1 MAPGS
6 GWPARSQAHAR
17 PHLAIRLGHPAA
29 AAAAAALVS
38 LPTRRAIVAAAA
50 AGGAAAAE
58 EIRTWDRDDNEFLQ
72 STAWTTAYS
81 TYVMLFRA
89 VRRSALC
96 TPLLFL
102 HIYRCAWRYNLDFTL
117 NLMIHTIVAKDNNIC
132 AHIILILQSIRELK
146 YLFLFWKVIGKMYS
160 IPAYLVNNNNQNN
173 FEDVG

>member
-1 MAPGS
+1 MVKEDG
-6 GWPARSQAHAR
+6 
-17 PHLAIRLGHPAA
+17 AA
-29 AAAAAALVS
+29 AAAASAAAAAALVS

-50 AGGAAAAE
+50 AAAGGAAAE

-102 HIYRCAWRYNLDFTL
+102 HIYRCA
-117 NLMIHTIVAKDNNIC
+117 
-132 AHIILILQSIRELK
+132 
-146 YLFLFWKVIGKMYS
+146 
-160 IPAYLVNNNNQNN
+160 
-173 FEDVG
+173 

>member
-50 AGGAAAAE
+50 AGGAAAAAAE

-81 TYVMLFRA
+81 MYVLRMLWCS
-89 VRRSALC
+89 V
-96 TPLLFL
+96 
-102 HIYRCAWRYNLDFTL
+102 
-117 NLMIHTIVAKDNNIC
+117 
-132 AHIILILQSIRELK
+132 Q
-146 YLFLFWKVIGKMYS
+146 
-160 IPAYLVNNNNQNN
+160 
-173 FEDVG
+173 

>member
-1 MAPGS
+1 MLLP
-6 GWPARSQAHAR
+6 PPRRS
-17 PHLAIRLGHPAA
+17 
-29 AAAAAALVS
+29 AALVS

-50 AGGAAAAE
+50 AAGGAAAAAAE

-102 HIYRCAWRYNLDFTL
+102 HIG
-117 NLMIHTIVAKDNNIC
+117 I
-132 AHIILILQSIRELK
+132 
-146 YLFLFWKVIGKMYS
+146 
-160 IPAYLVNNNNQNN
+160 
-173 FEDVG
+173 

>member
-38 LPTRRAIVAAAA
+38 LPTRRAIVA
-50 AGGAAAAE
+50 AAAAE

-117 NLMIHTIVAKDNNIC
+117 NLMIQLSQKTTISV
-132 AHIILILQSIRELK
+132 SIF
-146 YLFLFWKVIGKMYS
+146 FLFYNLLAKEILTVRAPSSATACILFTPFFISVYIVERFIMHSGYYF
-160 IPAYLVNNNNQNN
+160 IR
-173 FEDVG
+173 